1 MHKLTENNNDLI
13 EEIKSL
19 QAKRRT
25 LVEKKIKNEREEND
39 YLRYLI
45 EDNNCKIIKLY
56 DDQSKTY
63 SIKTQELQ
71 EAVLVK

>member
-19 QAKRRT
+19 QAERRT